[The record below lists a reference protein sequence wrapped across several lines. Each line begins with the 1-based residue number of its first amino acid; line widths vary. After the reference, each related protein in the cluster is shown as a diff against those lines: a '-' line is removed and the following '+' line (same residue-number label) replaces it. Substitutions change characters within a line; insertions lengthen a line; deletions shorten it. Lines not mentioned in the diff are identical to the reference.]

1 MLLLLYLPGRILFV
15 QVEGNHRVPTQMII
29 EYAGKCGIAFG
40 AARGEVRSE
49 KIKTALLA
57 EIPELQW
64 IGVNTYGCL
73 AVISVSERSL
83 TESANTPSTIGHIIS
98 MEDGIINSLTVTKG
112 TPLCSPGQAVVKGQ
126 ILVSGYTDCGLTL
139 KAGAASAE
147 VVAITKRSVTAKIP
161 NNKIVRKQIIGTQT
175 DYSIQIGKNVV
186 ELTSKTGIPEGR
198 CAKIYEIDSLVL
210 PGGFQ
215 LPVKLVR
222 EKTVS
227 YSLEK
232 TNDTMP
238 ENEIRFLAEK
248 YIRKQMLLGRILS
261 ENYFNVATGDCYEM
275 NALYICEEM
284 IGKFRKEE
292 ILK

>member
-1 MLLLLYLPGRILFV
+1 
-15 QVEGNHRVPTQMII
+15 
-29 EYAGKCGIAFG
+29 
-40 AARGEVRSE
+40 
-49 KIKTALLA
+49 
-57 EIPELQW
+57 
-64 IGVNTYGCL
+64 
-73 AVISVSERSL
+73 
-83 TESANTPSTIGHIIS
+83 
-98 MEDGIINSLTVTKG
+98 
-112 TPLCSPGQAVVKGQ
+112 VKGQ

-248 YIRKQMLLGRILS
+248 YIRKQMLMGRILS